1 VNKPDN
7 VATAVWAL
15 MAGFM
20 TMEEKFGEI
29 LSQLDRVR
37 DAVREIDSL
46 HSLPRI
52 VGTLDQI
59 SCQLQEDEPES

>member
-1 VNKPDN
+1 
-7 VATAVWAL
+7 